1 MGSRKKVKDDERL
14 ERTIRGLLKLPEN
27 KRCINCNILGPQYVC
42 TTFLTFVCTNC
53 SGIHREFTHRVKS
66 ISLGKFS
73 EEEVTALQAAGNE
86 RGRQIYFKA
95 WDPQI
100 HSFPDGSNLHK
111 LRDFIRQVYVERRY
125 AGERDRERE
134 RVDNLPCV
142 RSLHR
147 ANSSESW
154 RGTVSSCRSRD
165 SLYEDRHEWSSN
177 EGSSPAG
184 RGAVRVFYKEGRSP
198 RYPEE
203 NSRFGSGRRNS
214 MRIEIVDNR
223 VRPEGS
229 RSARRQDSADFSHGE
244 PLARS
249 QSFSH
254 QLERSSS
261 LGEQSVRDKL
271 GETVPALQVGE
282 HSSENAGKDPDG
294 SAENQKNEPSGAV
307 ESLIDFSMDSE
318 PSNEAAAPNVQQV
331 PPSSD
336 GGSQFSDDIS
346 SKGKAPPAS
355 NANSLEALLFDLSAL
370 SVVPVDNV
378 SAAPVTTSA
387 PSTAS
392 GQNISLDVFST
403 VTSAPQLLALTSKVD
418 SSTVP
423 QVVNV
428 QQNPFNPGLQA
439 TTDFNGDYK
448 VKTSEGHG
456 FPGMQ
461 QLQLSMFPASDNN
474 FSAHPSTRAVEAS
487 NSQHGTSF
495 LMHNAQQLTNVST
508 PQSSQA
514 TSTSVTEKTYEVGV
528 QPPAETKSNERK
540 ELPQDLFTASYGSA
554 PAAFPSWQNALPHGM
569 GFGLQYYPNAMV
581 SCALGTF
588 NSVTA
593 TLVLACMLEILNRIY
608 ICSQHVAAFPSTAKT
623 NPFDSDMTPA
633 QFPSMTS
640 FLGARPTV
648 QDPTALS
655 HAYGLGAY
663 SSGMA
668 SHSSYMAPS
677 QMTLAS
683 PFTSAMPYNA
693 YMGVG
698 DQSHFGLP
706 PSRPQGMGGFD
717 GSNFISSS
725 SSIDHG
731 PMGVHSASN
740 PPNSFRT
747 TNPFG

>member
-134 RVDNLPCV
+134 RERVDNLP
-142 RSLHR
+142 RLHR

-177 EGSSPAG
+177 EGSSPGG
-184 RGAVRVFYKEGRSP
+184 RGAVRIFYKEGRSP

-229 RSARRQDSADFSHGE
+229 RSARRQESPDSSHGE

-282 HSSENAGKDPDG
+282 HSNENAGRDPDG
-294 SAENQKNEPSGAV
+294 SAENQKNESSGVV
-307 ESLIDFSMDSE
+307 ESLIDFSMDE
-318 PSNEAAAPNVQQV
+318 PSNEVAAPNVQQV

-378 SAAPVTTSA
+378 SAAPGTTSA

-418 SSTVP
+418 SSTAP

-495 LMHNAQQLTNVST
+495 LMHSAQQLTNVST

-554 PAAFPSWQNALPHGM
+554 PTAFPSWQNALPHGM
-569 GFGLQYYPNAMV
+569 GFGLQYYPNAM
-581 SCALGTF
+581 
-588 NSVTA
+588 
-593 TLVLACMLEILNRIY
+593 
-608 ICSQHVAAFPSTAKT
+608 HVAAFPSTAKT
-623 NPFDSDMTPA
+623 NPFDSDTTPA
-633 QFPSMTS
+633 QVPAFPSMTS
-640 FLGARPTV
+640 FIGARPTV

-655 HAYGLGAY
+655 HAYSLGAY
-663 SSGMA
+663 SSGVA
-668 SHSSYMAPS
+668 SHSSYIAPS

-717 GSNFISSS
+717 GSNYISSS
-725 SSIDHG
+725 SSVDHG

>member
-1 MGSRKKVKDDERL
+1 MGSRKKVRDDERL

-134 RVDNLPCV
+134 REREKERVDNLP
-142 RSLHR
+142 RLHR

-177 EGSSPAG
+177 EGSSPGG
-184 RGAVRVFYKEGRSP
+184 RGAVRIFYKEGRSP

-229 RSARRQDSADFSHGE
+229 RSARRQESPDSSHGE

-282 HSSENAGKDPDG
+282 HSNENAGRDPDG
-294 SAENQKNEPSGAV
+294 SAENQKNELSGVV
-307 ESLIDFSMDSE
+307 ESLIDFSMDE
-318 PSNEAAAPNVQQV
+318 PSNEVAAPNVQQV

-378 SAAPVTTSA
+378 SAAPGTTSA

-418 SSTVP
+418 SSTAP

-495 LMHNAQQLTNVST
+495 LMHNAQPLTNVST

-569 GFGLQYYPNAMV
+569 GFGLQYYPNAM
-581 SCALGTF
+581 
-588 NSVTA
+588 
-593 TLVLACMLEILNRIY
+593 
-608 ICSQHVAAFPSTAKT
+608 HVAAFPSTAKT
-623 NPFDSDMTPA
+623 NPFDSDTTPA
-633 QFPSMTS
+633 QVPAFPSMTS
-640 FLGARPTV
+640 FIGARPTV

-655 HAYGLGAY
+655 HAYSLGAY
-663 SSGMA
+663 SSGVA
-668 SHSSYMAPS
+668 SHSSYIAPS

-717 GSNFISSS
+717 GSNYISSS
-725 SSIDHG
+725 SSVDHG

>member
-1 MGSRKKVKDDERL
+1 MGSRKKVKDDERM

-86 RGRQIYFKA
+86 RARQIYFKA
-95 WDPQI
+95 WDPQF
-100 HSFPDGSNLHK
+100 HSYPDGSNLHK

-125 AGERDRERE
+125 AGERERSE
-134 RVDNLPCV
+134 SVPN
-142 RSLHR
+142 LHR
-147 ANSSESW
+147 VNSSESW
-154 RGTVSSCRSRD
+154 RGIVSSGRSRGP
-165 SLYEDRHEWSSN
+165 LYEDSQEWSSN
-177 EGSSPAG
+177 EGSSPSG

-223 VRPEGS
+223 LRLEGS
-229 RSARRQDSADFSHGE
+229 RSARRQDTPNFSNRE

-249 QSFSH
+249 QSLSH
-254 QLERSSS
+254 QLERSIS
-261 LGEQSVRDKL
+261 LVEQPVRDNL
-271 GETVPALQVGE
+271 GDTAPALPVGE
-282 HSSENAGKDPDG
+282 HSNENAGRDPDC
-294 SAENQKNEPSGAV
+294 SAENKKNASSGDV

-318 PSNEAAAPNVQQV
+318 PSNEVAAPNGQQV

-336 GGSQFSDDIS
+336 GGSRSSDDFS
-346 SKGKAPPAS
+346 SKAKAPPAS
-355 NANSLEALLFDLSAL
+355 NANSLEALLFDLSDL

-378 SAAPVTTSA
+378 PAAPGTTSA

-392 GQNISLDVFST
+392 GQNTSLDVFST
-403 VTSAPQLLALTSKVD
+403 ATSVPQLLALTSTVD

-423 QVVNV
+423 QVANV
-428 QQNPFNPGLQA
+428 QQNPFNPVLQA

-448 VKTSEGHG
+448 FKSSQGHG
-456 FPGMQ
+456 FPSMQ
-461 QLQLSMFPASDNN
+461 QHQLSLYPASDNN
-474 FSAHPSTRAVEAS
+474 FSAHPSTQAVEAS
-487 NSQHGTSF
+487 NNQHGTSF
-495 LMHNAQQLTNVST
+495 LMHNALQLTIVPT
-508 PQSSQA
+508 AQSSQA
-514 TSTSVTEKTYEVGV
+514 TSTSVTETTYEVGV

-554 PAAFPSWQNALPHGM
+554 PAAFPCWQNAQPHGM
-569 GFGLQYYPNAMV
+569 GFGLQYYPNAM
-581 SCALGTF
+581 
-588 NSVTA
+588 
-593 TLVLACMLEILNRIY
+593 
-608 ICSQHVAAFPSTAKT
+608 HVAAFPSTTKT
-623 NPFDSDMTPA
+623 NPFDSDTTPA
-633 QFPSMTS
+633 QVAAFPSMAS
-640 FLGARPTV
+640 YQGALPTV
-648 QDPTALS
+648 QDPTVWS
-655 HAYGLGAY
+655 HAYGLNAY

-668 SHSSYMAPS
+668 SHSSYIAPS
-677 QMTLAS
+677 PMTLES
-683 PFTSAMPYNA
+683 PFTSAMPYTPH
-693 YMGVG
+693 MG

-706 PSRPQGMGGFD
+706 HSRPQGISGFD

-725 SSIDHG
+725 SS
-731 PMGVHSASN
+731 VHSTSN

-747 TNPFG
+747 RNPFG